1 MKARKVLEALIL
13 AALLAQGTA
22 IAVADPAAEPS
33 AQAIVAQSDKVRNP
47 EQSFRTTTTLTEYVS
62 GQERDHDTL
71 IVLSKRDAVTQQYR
85 NLVQY
90 VDPPRD
96 AGKRV
101 LLDGRSFWFYDPS
114 SKASVRISPQQRLI
128 GQAAIGDVLTVNLAV
143 DYKATLLGS
152 EAVQDSTRQE
162 RQSWHLDLA
171 AATNQAVY
179 RRVEY
184 WVEKGTYYPIKG
196 KFYSDSGRVLKI
208 IYFRDFAQSLG
219 AMRPNQAVI
228 IDAVDTSLAT
238 VASLKDRRFQ
248 EVPDAWFGR
257 DYLPRLD
264 SQE

>member
-1 MKARKVLEALIL
+1 MKIFPTLAFAVLLV
-13 AALLAQGTA
+13 QGATAA
-22 IAVADPAAEPS
+22 IADSPTGPS
-33 AQAIVAQSDKVRNP
+33 AQEIVTQSDKVRNP

-101 LLDGRSFWFYDPS
+101 LLDGRSLWFYDPS
-114 SKASVRISPQQRLI
+114 SKTSVRISPQQRLI
-128 GQAAIGDVLTVNLAV
+128 GQAAIGDVLTINLAI
-143 DYKATLLGS
+143 DYKAALAGS
-152 EAVQDSTRQE
+152 ETIQDSTRQE
-162 RQSWHLDLA
+162 RQCWHLDLA
-171 AATNQAVY
+171 AATDRAVY
-179 RRVEY
+179 HYVEY

-196 KFYSDSGRVLKI
+196 KLYSDSGRVLKI

-219 AMRPNQAVI
+219 AVRPNQAVI

-238 VASLKDRRFQ
+238 VASLKDRRLQ

-264 SQE
+264 SQ